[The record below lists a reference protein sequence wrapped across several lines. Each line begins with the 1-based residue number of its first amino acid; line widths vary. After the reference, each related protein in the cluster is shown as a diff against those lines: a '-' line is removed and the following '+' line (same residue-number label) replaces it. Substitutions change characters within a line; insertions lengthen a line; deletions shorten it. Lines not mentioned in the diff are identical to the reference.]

1 MLQITDFKK
10 SYHGIPALEIPYLL
24 IPKGIHWI
32 KGSNGAGKTTLFRSI
47 AGMIPFKGQIL
58 LEDTFEVNKNPVE
71 YRLRVNYGEAEPNYP
86 EFLTA
91 LDLIQFV
98 GKAKKASEKQM
109 FDLIEQL
116 EIGSYVNNQ
125 LGTFSSGMLK
135 KTSLVL
141 SFLGNPSLILLD
153 EPLITIDQKA
163 IENMFRLVQTYQKQ
177 GVSFL
182 LSSHQEFK
190 VDEFTISN
198 TYWIENRTVVLK
210 N

>member
-1 MLQITDFKK
+1 VYCCPP
-10 SYHGIPALEIPYLL
+10 SCRHGQAGPHGCASR
-24 IPKGIHWI
+24 HWC
-32 KGSNGAGKTTLFRSI
+32 GRWRGQETGPVAAVLRE
-47 AGMIPFKGQIL
+47 GQIL
-58 LEDTFEVNKNPVE
+58 LEDTIEVNKNPVE